1 MGVAS
6 LLSAGMVAALFWL
19 GIAAARHAG
28 PLAPLVVIAMFVII
42 AGLASSLRLA
52 ITAAFVE
59 RRGGTACMARSM
71 TLTRGRRLRIFLAQ
85 FGLGFLISP
94 LTSVMNRLEP
104 GTLNYLVAE
113 LVVSGVVLGLMASF
127 AAVVYADLRARRD
140 GDAPE
145 TIAADLAE

>member
-1 MGVAS
+1 
-6 LLSAGMVAALFWL
+6 
-19 GIAAARHAG
+19 
-28 PLAPLVVIAMFVII
+28 
-42 AGLASSLRLA
+42 
-52 ITAAFVE
+52 
-59 RRGGTACMARSM
+59 
-71 TLTRGRRLRIFLAQ
+71 
-85 FGLGFLISP
+85 
-94 LTSVMNRLEP
+94 MNRLEP